1 MKYVVKLLLISH
13 DHHKT
18 SRSKVYHH
26 ELVRST
32 FIYRKHIVKNVYETN
47 KLEYIS

>member
-13 DHHKT
+13 DHKT
-18 SRSKVYHH
+18 SRSKVHHH

>member
-13 DHHKT
+13 DHKT

-32 FIYRKHIVKNVYETN
+32 LTHKNILLKVF
-47 KLEYIS
+47 